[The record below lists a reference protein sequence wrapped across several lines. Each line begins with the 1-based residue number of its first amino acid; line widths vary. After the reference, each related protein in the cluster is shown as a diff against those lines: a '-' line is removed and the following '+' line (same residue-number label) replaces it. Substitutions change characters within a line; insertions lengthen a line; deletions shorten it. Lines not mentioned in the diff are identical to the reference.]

1 MPSNQRLTGTTAGR
15 VLRTPKIWVLPTVI
29 VGVVALLLSLVYLGG
44 ILTPRDDLQRM
55 PIGLVNADRGAVV
68 TGQRVN
74 LGAQITQS
82 INTSSDPKDQVAWRV
97 LDPAAARDGLASG
110 KLYGV
115 LEVPQ
120 DFSASVAALEASGQR
135 APDRPTM
142 TMLTNPGAGS
152 LASSLATSIAQQA
165 AHSASTQL
173 GRSLTDRLQ
182 AQGGEVTNAERLLLA
197 DPITVEVTVG
207 HPIGARSGLGLT
219 AFYYTL
225 LLVLVGFLG
234 GNVIS
239 NSVDVGLG
247 YAASE
252 IGPLRRQLPTVPIS
266 RTQTLMVTCAMS
278 VALSVLTS
286 TLILLASVAI
296 LGMDATH
303 IPLLWVFSVGASAT
317 VGVGVQA
324 INAAFGGIGQLVSM
338 FVFIALSLPSS
349 GATVPLEALPDFYRV
364 LSYFE
369 PMRQL
374 TDGVRSI
381 LYFDARGDAGLTR
394 GWTMMAIG
402 MAAGLLFGFAMT
414 TYYDR
419 KGLHRIVP
427 EHAEQPTPAAS

>member
-1 MPSNQRLTGTTAGR
+1 MPSNQHPTGTTAGR
-15 VLRTPKIWVLPTVI
+15 VLRNPKIWVLPTVV
-29 VGVVALLLSLVYLGG
+29 VGVVSLLLSLIYMGG
-44 ILTPRDDLQRM
+44 ILNPRSDLHRM
-55 PIGLVNADRGAVV
+55 PIGLVNADRGATV

-74 LGAQITQS
+74 LGAQITADIKAS
-82 INTSSDPKDQVAWRV
+82 PDPREQVSWRV
-97 LDPAAARDGLASG
+97 LDAAEARDGLASG
-110 KLYGV
+110 NLYGV

-120 DFSASVAALEASGQR
+120 DFSASVAALNATGER
-135 APDRPTM
+135 AAGRPTM
-142 TMLTNPGAGS
+142 TVFTNPSAGS
-152 LASSLATSIAQQA
+152 LGASLAASIAQQA
-165 AHSASTQL
+165 AHTASKQL

-182 AQGGEVTNAERLLLA
+182 DQGGQVTNAERLLLA
-197 DPITVEVTVG
+197 DPVSVEVKVG
-207 HPIGARSGLGLT
+207 HPVGAHSGLGLS

-252 IGPLRRQLPTVPIS
+252 IGPLRRQRPTVPIS
-266 RTQTLMVTCAMS
+266 RTQTFMVTCAMS
-278 VALSVLTS
+278 VVLSLLTS
-286 TLILLASVAI
+286 SLILLASVVI
-296 LGMDATH
+296 LGMDAFH
-303 IPLLWVFSVGASAT
+303 IPLLWFFSVCASAT

-324 INAAFGGIGQLVSM
+324 LNAAFGGIGQLVSM

-349 GATVPLEALPDFYRV
+349 GATIPLQALPDFYRV

-381 LYFDARGDAGLTR
+381 LYFDARADAGLTR
-394 GWTMMAIG
+394 AWTMMGIG
-402 MAAGLLFGFAMT
+402 MVAALLFGFAMT
-414 TYYDR
+414 RYYDR

-427 EHAEQPTPAAS
+427 EPAEHPTPVS

>member
-1 MPSNQRLTGTTAGR
+1 MPSNQHPPGTTVGQ
-15 VLRTPKIWVLPTVI
+15 VLRNPKIWVLPTVI
-29 VGVVALLLSLVYLGG
+29 VGVLSLLLSLIYLGG
-44 ILTPRDDLQRM
+44 ILNPRSDLHRM
-55 PIGLVNADRGAVV
+55 PIGMVNADRGATVME
-68 TGQRVN
+68 QRVN
-74 LGAQITQS
+74 LGARITAG
-82 INTSSDPKDQVAWRV
+82 IKTSPDPRDQVSWRV
-97 LDPAAARDGLASG
+97 LDAAEARDGLASG

-120 DFSASVAALEASGQR
+120 NFSASVAALETTGQK

-142 TMLTNPGAGS
+142 TVLTNPSAGS
-152 LASSLATSIAQQA
+152 LGASLATSIAQQA
-165 AHSASTQL
+165 AHAASKQL
-173 GRSLTDRLQ
+173 GRSLTERLQ
-182 AQGGEVTNAERLLLA
+182 ARDGQVTNAERLLLA
-197 DPITVEVTVG
+197 DPVSVEVKVG
-207 HPIGARSGLGLT
+207 HPIGTHSGLGLS

-252 IGPLRRQLPTVPIS
+252 IGPLRRQRPTVTIS
-266 RTQTLMVTCAMS
+266 RTHMLMVTCAMS
-278 VALSVLTS
+278 VVLSLLTS
-286 TLILLASVAI
+286 SLILLASVAI
-296 LGMDATH
+296 LGMDAPH
-303 IPLLWVFSVGASAT
+303 IPLLWLFSVCASAT

-324 INAAFGGIGQLVSM
+324 LNAAFGGIGQLMSM

-349 GATVPLEALPDFYRV
+349 GATIPLQALPTFYRV

-374 TDGVRSI
+374 TDGVRAI
-381 LYFDARGDAGLTR
+381 LYFDARADAGLTR
-394 GWTMMAIG
+394 GWTMMGIG
-402 MAAGLLFGFAMT
+402 LVAALLFGFAMT

-427 EHAEQPTPAAS
+427 EPAEQPTASS